1 MRENIIKMIKEIL
14 SENNTTL
21 NVEILDNTNLKELGM
36 SSFDLAS
43 LTVMIEDEFDVDV
56 FEEGL
61 VLTFGEI
68 ITVLEKKL

>member
-1 MRENIIKMIKEIL
+1 MRENLISMIKEIL
-14 SENNTTL
+14 SESNTTL
-21 NVEILDNTNLKELGM
+21 NVEILDTTNLKEIGM

-68 ITVLEKKL
+68 ISVLEKKL

>member
-1 MRENIIKMIKEIL
+1 MREKLISMIKEIL
-14 SENNTTL
+14 SESNITL
-21 NVEILDNTNLKELGM
+21 NVEILDTTNLKELGM

-68 ITVLEKKL
+68 ISVLEKKL